1 MMSPGPLPEHVTT
14 VLKKWSRLPRVQ
26 SIKFKS
32 SSATA
37 KVYQGPVL
45 ILPTRPREAN
55 PSLGLLALGHGST
68 LPAQFPEN
76 L

>member
-14 VLKKWSRLPRVQ
+14 VLKNWSRLPLAQR
-26 SIKFKS
+26 IKFKS

-45 ILPTRPREAN
+45 ILPPDQERPT
-55 PSLGLLALGHGST
+55 PLSVSLPAGHGST